1 VVGVAVTVGIAVTVV
16 IGVGVVVAVTV
27 VVGVGIAVTV
37 AVGVGVGDMLG
48 ADVVGA
54 RVAGG
59 VTGPLVWGVQAV
71 TARPNAASNAMVS
84 GRASRR
90 RSDRPRSPGLNSCHM
105 TIPSLAE

>member
-1 VVGVAVTVGIAVTVV
+1 MTAQGAGIAVTVVVGVAVTVGIAVTVM
-16 IGVGVVVAVTV
+16 I
-27 VVGVGIAVTV
+27 GVGIAVTV

-59 VTGPLVWGVQAV
+59 ATGPLVWGVQAV